1 MRKVLFATTALVALG
16 GVSAASADISV
27 SAANEFK
34 YKSWSDNY
42 TASTSANSSSFS
54 STTSYKISAS
64 TVTDNGLS
72 LSSYTAQD
80 GSAGAFDDM
89 GFTVGGDFGT
99 LGFGASES
107 GDAFET
113 STDVTP
119 DESNSLSA
127 ADAKLTALPADAHVD
142 GSSVS
147 YKSPDISGFQFSAG
161 INEGGA
167 SDGSS
172 FGAQY
177 SMTAG
182 ETTITLKYAQ
192 SGGKKTLQNDND
204 IQATSVGLVVAY
216 GDMTVTMADNSKKTD
231 GYGNGTTAHPTV
243 AAYDFSA
250 QSVGVTY
257 AMNDALTV
265 SAYTGST
272 EDGKDSSHEM
282 TDTGFGAAYT
292 ITPGLVLNVT
302 YNDWSL
308 KDNDLTNR
316 DGSMTSVALNL
327 SF

>member
-1 MRKVLFATTALVALG
+1 MRKVLFATTALIALG

-34 YKSWSDNY
+34 YKSWSDNNAVVT
-42 TASTSANSSSFS
+42 TANKSSFS
-54 STTSYKISAS
+54 NTTSYKISAS

-80 GSAGAFDDM
+80 GSTGNFDDM
-89 GFTVGGDFGT
+89 GFSIGGDFGT
-99 LGFGASES
+99 LGFKGSEA
-107 GDAFET
+107 GDKFAT
-113 STDVTP
+113 ATDVTP
-119 DESNSLSA
+119 DESNSLTT
-127 ADAKLTALPADAHVD
+127 ADAGKTHLPADEAVD
-142 GSSVS
+142 GSTAS
-147 YKSPDISGFQFSAG
+147 YLSPDINGFQFSAG
-161 INEGGA
+161 INEGGS

-177 SMTAG
+177 ALATGDA
-182 ETTITLKYAQ
+182 TITVKYAQ
-192 SGGKKTLQNDND
+192 SGGKKASTTAQD
-204 IQATSVGLVVAY
+204 IDATSVGLVVAY
-216 GDMTVTMADNSKKTD
+216 GDLTVTMADNSKKLD
-231 GYGNGTTAHPTV
+231 GTG
-243 AAYDFSA
+243 AYDFSA

-272 EDGKDSSHEM
+272 EDGKDTSHEM
-282 TDTGFGAAYT
+282 SDTGFGAAYT

-308 KDNDLTNR
+308 KDKDLTNR
-316 DGSMTSVALNL
+316 DGSMTAVALNL